1 MPCHARCRRPRNGK
15 KTLLINA
22 SQCNSTP
29 NRMVR
34 GNAKAKKAHY
44 TKEKKY
50 RVITVVVIMK

>member
-29 NRMVR
+29 NKVVR
-34 GNAKAKKAHY
+34 GNAKAKKARD
-44 TKEKKY
+44 TKENI
-50 RVITVVVIMK
+50 VITVVVIMK